1 MMGEAWG
8 IKNTDKQIKKA
19 RHKRFK
25 NRQKDQQTNVQREK
39 LSISVNVL
47 ISSKKRTKP
56 TAQKNKSVLLLASAF
71 IFITRPRN
79 CFHH

>member
-1 MMGEAWG
+1 MGEARG

-56 TAQKNKSVLLLASAF
+56 TAQKNKCVTSSF
-71 IFITRPRN
+71 R
-79 CFHH
+79 FHFHY

>member
-1 MMGEAWG
+1 MGEARG

-19 RHKRFK
+19 RPKRFK

-56 TAQKNKSVLLLASAF
+56 TAQKK
-71 IFITRPRN
+71 
-79 CFHH
+79 